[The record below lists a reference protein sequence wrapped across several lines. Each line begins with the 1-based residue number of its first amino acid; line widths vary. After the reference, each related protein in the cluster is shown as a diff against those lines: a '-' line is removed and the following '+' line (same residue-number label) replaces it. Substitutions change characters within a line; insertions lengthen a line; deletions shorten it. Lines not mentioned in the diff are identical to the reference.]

1 MRVPETRYAKS
12 GGLNIAYQVAGQGS
26 LDLLFAPGWISNVE
40 LGWEDPWI
48 ARFYERLAAFSRLI
62 LFDKRG
68 TGLSDRVSDERPP
81 TLEER
86 TDDIRAVLDAVGSE
100 RAALFGVSEGGNMC
114 VLFAATYPN
123 RTAALV
129 THGIFAKRVW
139 SPEYPWAPT
148 PAERQA
154 WLDGLATR
162 WSGGEMDLT
171 VIAPSVADVASV
183 RAASARRSRLS
194 VSPSAA
200 VALGRMNTEI
210 DIRAVL
216 PIIRV
221 PTLMFHAVG
230 DRDANVE
237 EGRWIA
243 RRIPGAR
250 LIELPTADHLPYYAN
265 QDAVVAATQE
275 FLTGSRP
282 IADADRFLATV
293 LFTDIVNG
301 TARAGELGD
310 RAWRALIERHHAIVR
325 AELARHRGI
334 EVDTA
339 GDGFFATFDG
349 PARAVRC
356 GIAIRDRVRELG
368 VEIRAGVHTG
378 ECEVIAGKTGG
389 IAVIIGSRVR
399 EQAAPGQVL
408 ATSTVRDLT
417 AGSGLRFE
425 PQGARRLKGVPDEW
439 QIFSA
444 EA

>member
-1 MRVPETRYAKS
+1 MPETRYAKS
-12 GGLNIAYQVAGQGS
+12 GDLNIAYQVAGDGP
-26 LDLLFAPGWISNVE
+26 LDLLFAAGWISNVE
-40 LGWEDPWI
+40 LGWEDPAI
-48 ARFYERLAAFSRLI
+48 ARFYERLASFARLI

-86 TDDIRAVLDAVGSE
+86 TDDIRAVLDAAGSE
-100 RAALFGVSEGGNMC
+100 RAAVFGVSEGGNMS
-114 VLFAATYPN
+114 VLFAATHPQ
-123 RTAALV
+123 RTTALL

-139 SPEYPWAPT
+139 SPDYPWAPT
-148 PAERQA
+148 REERQA
-154 WLDGLATR
+154 WLDGLASR
-162 WSGGEMDLT
+162 WGGGEMDLT
-171 VIAPSVADVASV
+171 TIAPSVAGDPTI
-183 RAASARRSRLS
+183 RAGYARLARLS

-200 VALGRMNTEI
+200 VALGRMNTDI

-216 PIIRV
+216 PIVRV
-221 PTLMFHAVG
+221 PTLMFHADG
-230 DRDANVE
+230 DRDAKIAE
-237 EGRWIA
+237 ARWIA
-243 RRIPGAR
+243 TQIPEAR
-250 LIELPTADHLPYYAN
+250 LIELPTADHVPYYAN
-265 QDAVVAATQE
+265 QDAVIASAQE

-301 TARAGELGD
+301 TAKAAELGD
-310 RAWRALIERHHAIVR
+310 SAWRRLIERHHGVVR
-325 AELARHRGI
+325 SELSRHRGV

-356 GIAIRDRVRELG
+356 ALAIRDRVRELG
-368 VEIRAGVHTG
+368 VEIRAGIHTG
-378 ECEVIAGKTGG
+378 ECATIAGKTGG

-399 EQAAPGQVL
+399 ELATPGVVL

-425 PQGARRLKGVPDEW
+425 LQGMRQLKGVPDEW

-444 EA
+444 SA

>member
-1 MRVPETRYAKS
+1 MNLPETRYARS
-12 GGLNIAYQVAGQGS
+12 GGLNIAYQIVGEGP

-40 LGWEDPWI
+40 LGWDDPWI

-68 TGLSDRVSDERPP
+68 TGLSDRVSDARPP

-100 RAALFGVSEGGNMC
+100 RAALFGVSEGGNMS

-123 RTAALV
+123 RTSALI

-139 SPEYPWAPT
+139 SPDYPWAPT

-154 WLDGLATR
+154 WLDGLEAR
-162 WSGGEMDLT
+162 WGGGEMDLA
-171 VIAPSVADVASV
+171 VIAPSVADDASL
-183 RAASARRSRLS
+183 RAGFARRSRLS

-200 VALGRMNTEI
+200 VALGRMNTDI
-210 DIRAVL
+210 DIRAIL

-221 PTLMFHAVG
+221 PTLLFHAVG
-230 DRDANVE
+230 DRDSNIE

-243 RRIPGAR
+243 RQIPGAR
-250 LIELPTADHLPYYAN
+250 LVELPMADHLPFYAN

-282 IADADRFLATV
+282 IADAERYLATV

-301 TARAGELGD
+301 TAKAAEVGD
-310 RAWRALIERHHAIVR
+310 RAWSALIERHHSLVR
-325 AELARHRGI
+325 AELARYRGV

-356 GIAIRDRVRELG
+356 GLAVRDRVRELG
-368 VEIRAGVHTG
+368 IEIRAGVHTG
-378 ECEVIAGKTGG
+378 ECEQIAGKTGG

-399 EQAAPGQVL
+399 EHAAPGQVL
-408 ATSTVRDLT
+408 ATSTVKDLT

-425 PQGARRLKGVPDEW
+425 PLGTRRLKGVPDEW

-444 EA
+444 AA

>member
-1 MRVPETRYAKS
+1 MTVPETRYAKS
-12 GGLNIAYQVAGQGS
+12 GGLNIAYQIVGDGP
-26 LDLLFAPGWISNVE
+26 LDLLFAAGWISNVE

-48 ARFYERLAAFSRLI
+48 ARFYERLTSFARLI

-68 TGLSDRVSDERPP
+68 TGLSDRVSDEHPP

-86 TDDIRAVLDAVGSE
+86 TDDIRAVLDAAGSE
-100 RAALFGVSEGGNMC
+100 RAAIFGVSEGGNMS
-114 VLFAATYPN
+114 VLFAATYPQ
-123 RTAALV
+123 RTSALI

-139 SPEYPWAPT
+139 SADYPWAPT
-148 PAERQA
+148 TAERA
-154 WLDGLATR
+154 LWLDGLATH
-162 WSGGEMDLT
+162 WGGGEMDLT
-171 VIAPSVADVASV
+171 TIAPSVADDASV
-183 RAASARRSRLS
+183 RAAFARRSRLS

-200 VALGRMNTEI
+200 VALGRMNTDI

-230 DRDANVE
+230 DRDANID

-243 RRIPGAR
+243 KRIPGAR
-250 LIELPTADHLPYYAN
+250 LIELPTSDHLPYYAN
-265 QDAVVAATQE
+265 QDAIVETVQE

-282 IADADRFLATV
+282 APGSDRFLATV

-301 TARAGELGD
+301 TAKAAQLGD
-310 RAWRALIERHHAIVR
+310 QGWRSLIESHHEVVR
-325 AELARHRGI
+325 RSLARFRGT

-356 GIAIRDRVRELG
+356 ALEIRDAVRPLG
-368 VEIRAGVHTG
+368 IDIRAGVHTG
-378 ECEVIAGKTGG
+378 ECEVIDGKTGG

-399 EQAAPGQVL
+399 EQAQPGEVL
-408 ATSTVRDLT
+408 ATSTVKDLVS
-417 AGSGLRFE
+417 GSGLRFE
-425 PQGARRLKGVPDEW
+425 QRGPRRLKGVPDEW
-439 QIFSA
+439 QIFA
-444 EA
+444 AAV